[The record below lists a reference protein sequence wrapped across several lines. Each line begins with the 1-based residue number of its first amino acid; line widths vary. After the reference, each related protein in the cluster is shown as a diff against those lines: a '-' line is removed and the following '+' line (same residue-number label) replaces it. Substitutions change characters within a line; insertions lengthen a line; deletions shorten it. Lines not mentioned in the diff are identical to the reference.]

1 MSSTPYASALH
12 APPRFEVPLVPC
24 NLPVSRCPVPR
35 EAASRRIL
43 IMRLG
48 AYGDILMATPLLAA
62 LRAAYPDAYLS
73 WLAGPSEYQAIDA
86 SPYLDELIVWDG
98 AYIRSAWRHGRI
110 GPALV
115 RSASLVRELRR
126 RRYDMFVSLQPEE
139 WPLLLRAVGAAQTLG
154 VFNTFARHWGEERN
168 PHYRKLYTHAYS
180 RPELHRIDQYLA
192 VLEAFDLPKPADPR
206 LTMGYTSEDKAA
218 VDSFLQT
225 HGVGASGDFVVLA
238 PLTTWPTKCWPAD
251 RYAALGDALAKQ
263 HGCRIVL
270 IGTAKEGETLA
281 QIASAMSAPAVAAAG
296 TLSFRQSAALIA
308 RSRLLVSG
316 DTGPMHV
323 AAAVGTPQVAL
334 FGATSP
340 LWYGPRTDRA
350 ISLLHEVPCGP
361 CDKKECSQE
370 GADYLRC
377 LKLITAGEAQTASNQ
392 LLGEARV

>member
-1 MSSTPYASALH
+1 MSSTPYAAALH
-12 APPRFEVPLVPC
+12 APPRFEVPLLPC
-24 NLPVSRCPVPR
+24 NLTVSRCSVSR

-62 LRAAYPDAYLS
+62 LRAAYPNAYLT
-73 WLAGPSEYQAIDA
+73 WLAGPTEYQAID
-86 SPYLDELIVWDG
+86 SNPYLDELIVWDG

-115 RSASLVRELRR
+115 RSVSLLRELRR
-126 RRYDMFVSLQPEE
+126 RRYDVFVSLQPEE
-139 WPLLLRAVGAAQTLG
+139 WPLLLRAAGAAQTIG

-192 VLEAFDLPKPADPR
+192 VLEAFDLPKPTDPR
-206 LTMGYTSEDKAA
+206 LSIGFTQEDQATA
-218 VDSFLQT
+218 NGFLEV
-225 HGVGASGDFVVLA
+225 HGIGASDRFVVLA
-238 PLTTWPTKCWPAD
+238 PLTTWPTKCWAAD
-251 RYAALGDALAKQ
+251 RYAALADALANE

-270 IGTAKEGETLA
+270 IGAAKEGDTLA
-281 QIASAMSAPAVAAAG
+281 QIASAMSAPAAVAAG
-296 TLSFRQSAALIA
+296 SLTFRQSAALIA
-308 RSRLLVSG
+308 RAKLLVSG
-316 DTGPMHV
+316 DTGPMHA
-323 AAAVGTPQVAL
+323 AAAVETPQVAL

-340 LWYGPRTDRA
+340 FWYGPRTNRA

-361 CDKKECSQE
+361 CDKKECSQV

-377 LKLITAGEAQTASNQ
+377 LKLITVDEAQAAAGR
-392 LLGEARV
+392 LLGAARV

>member
-1 MSSTPYASALH
+1 MPSTLH
-12 APPRFEVPLVPC
+12 APPRFEVPLAPC
-24 NLPVSRCPVPR
+24 NLPVSRCTVSR

-48 AYGDILMATPLLAA
+48 AYGDILMGTPLLAA
-62 LRAAYPDAYLS
+62 LRAAYPDAYLT
-73 WLAGPSEYQAIDA
+73 WMAGPTETQAIDA
-86 SPYLDELIVWDG
+86 NPYIDEVIVWDG
-98 AYIRSAWRHGRI
+98 AYIRSAWRHGRV
-110 GPALV
+110 GPAIV
-115 RSASLVRELRR
+115 RSVSLLRELRR
-126 RRYDMFVSLQPEE
+126 RRYDAFISLQPEE
-139 WPLLLRAVGAAQTLG
+139 WPLLLRAVGAAQNIG

-168 PHYRKLYTHAYS
+168 PHYQTLYTQAYS

-192 VLEAFDLPKPADPR
+192 VLEAFGLPKPADPC
-206 LTMGYTSEDKAA
+206 LSIGYTAEDKAA
-218 VDSFLQT
+218 SDSFLAA
-225 HGVGASGDFVVLA
+225 HGNGESDDFIVVA
-238 PLTTWPTKCWPAD
+238 PLTTWPTKCWAAD
-251 RYAALGDALAKQ
+251 RYAALGDALAKA

-281 QIASAMSAPAVAAAG
+281 QIASAMSVPAAVAAG
-296 TLSFRQSAALIA
+296 SLTFRQSAALIA

-340 LWYGPRTDRA
+340 LWYGPRTERS

-361 CDKKECSQE
+361 CDKKECSQT

-377 LKLITAGEAQTASNQ
+377 LDLITVGEALAAAGR
-392 LLGEARV
+392 LLAGVK

>member
-1 MSSTPYASALH
+1 MSSTPYAAALH
-12 APPRFEVPLVPC
+12 APPRFEVPLAPC
-24 NLPVSRCPVPR
+24 NLPVSRCSVPR

-62 LRAAYPDAYLS
+62 LRAAYPDAYLT
-73 WLAGPSEYQAIDA
+73 WLAGPTENQAIDA

-115 RSASLVRELRR
+115 RSVSLLRGLRR
-126 RRYDMFVSLQPEE
+126 RRYDVFISLQPEE
-139 WPLLLRAVGAAQTLG
+139 WPLLLRAVGAAQTIG

-168 PHYRKLYTHAYS
+168 PHYRKLYTQAYS

-192 VLEAFDLPKPADPR
+192 VLEAFNLPKPADPR
-206 LTMGYTSEDKAA
+206 LSIGFTLEDKAA
-218 VDSFLQT
+218 ADKFLHA
-225 HGVGASGDFVVLA
+225 HGIGASDAFVVLA
-238 PLTTWPTKCWPAD
+238 PLTTWPTKCWAAD
-251 RYAALGDALAKQ
+251 RYAALGDALANE

-270 IGTAKEGETLA
+270 IGTASEGETLA
-281 QIASAMSAPAVAAAG
+281 QIASAMSAPAVVAAG
-296 TLSFRQSAALIA
+296 ALSFRQSAALIA
-308 RSRLLVSG
+308 RANLLVSG

-340 LWYGPRTDRA
+340 LWYGPRTGHA

-361 CDKKECSQE
+361 CDKKECSQA
-370 GADYLRC
+370 GDDYLRC
-377 LKLITAGEAQTASNQ
+377 LKLISADEALMAARR
-392 LLGEARV
+392 LLGDLE